1 VIAVDTNILVY
12 AYDAAAPLHD
22 RARAAV
28 ERLLREP
35 AWGLPWIVAGE
46 FYAFLTSPRRWREPK
61 SEDAVAALDSLIS
74 APGVHLLTEPPGHW
88 PLLKELLT
96 AAQPRGSDIHD
107 ARVAAVC
114 IAGGVTEFWTS
125 DRDFSWYPQLRVR
138 NPLVG

>member
-1 VIAVDTNILVY
+1 LIAVDTNILVY
-12 AYDAAAPLHD
+12 AYAEDAPEHE

-28 ERLLREP
+28 ERLLNEP

-46 FYAFLTSPRRWREPK
+46 FLAVLTNARHWREP
-61 SEDAVAALDSLIS
+61 SADAVAALDVLITS
-74 APGVHLLTEPPGHW
+74 PGARLLSEPPGHW
-88 PLLKELLT
+88 PLLKRLIE
-96 AAQPRGSDIHD
+96 AARPTGRDIHD

-114 IAGGVTEFWTS
+114 IAAGVTEFWTS